1 MTAVLTQPRLRP
13 GGAADVPNCLIADA
27 PPGAAVV
34 LAIPGTPHE
43 ASDMA
48 GSLSAHPAFARTTII
63 VPLADHA
70 SDLGPGH
77 SPDHAAAAAALARLL
92 ESLAEERGG
101 MTGPLCLFGFGD
113 GARTAQELAMRAPRR
128 TARLCLASA
137 GWFAMP
143 LAELPPP
150 YGIGGDVKAAFLDIP
165 ATVVVG
171 LRDTRVD
178 AAVPQDALILAHQ
191 GRNRLRRARCY
202 VRAAA
207 ACADAHGIASRTAL
221 VTQHGI
227 SPDFAQ
233 SVRNGGLIEIAA
245 QALL

>member
-1 MTAVLTQPRLRP
+1 MTAVQTQPRLRP
-13 GGAADVPNCLIADA
+13 GGAADVPDCLIADA

-48 GSLSAHPAFARTTII
+48 GSLSAHPAFARATII

-70 SDLGPGH
+70 SDLG
-77 SPDHAAAAAALARLL
+77 PDHAAAAAALARLL
-92 ESLAEERGG
+92 ESLTREHDG

-143 LAELPPP
+143 LADLPPP
-150 YGIGGDVKAAFLDIP
+150 YGIRGEVKAALLDIP

-207 ACADAHGIASRTAL
+207 ACAEAHGIASRTAL